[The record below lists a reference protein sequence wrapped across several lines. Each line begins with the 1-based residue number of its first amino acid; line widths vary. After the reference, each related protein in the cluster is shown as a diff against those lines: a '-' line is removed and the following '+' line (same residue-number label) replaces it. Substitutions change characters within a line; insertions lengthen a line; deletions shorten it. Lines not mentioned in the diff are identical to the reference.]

1 MKMAGMSL
9 SRAFLAASALVL
21 AGAIGACGD
30 DGEAGTSG
38 TVPDTTEAETT
49 TTTEDDDEPQV
60 EDAAGCAEAVRDAA
74 PAAALEAFPDNA
86 EVTWTV
92 QEVEAGGLGMQLA
105 EMEPDSDE
113 VGYPRFRL
121 VFGCGEG
128 EPVLLAI
135 YALDGEE
142 FVLLS
147 TTDAA
152 EGSEFAPVLEEE

>member
-1 MKMAGMSL
+1 MAGMRL
-9 SRAFLAASALVL
+9 PRAFVAASALVL
-21 AGAIGACGD
+21 AGAALAACGD

-49 TTTEDDDEPQV
+49 TTTTEDDEAPALD
-60 EDAAGCAEAVRDAA
+60 DAAACAEAVRDAA
-74 PAAALEAFPDNA
+74 PTEALAAFPDNA

-92 QEVEAGGLGMQLA
+92 QEVEEGGLGMQLA
-105 EMEPDSDE
+105 EMEPDSEE
-113 VGYPRFRL
+113 VGYRSFRM
-121 VFGCGEG
+121 VFGCGDG

-142 FVLLS
+142 YVLLS

-152 EGSEFAPVLEEE
+152 QGTEFDPVLEE